1 MSQYPRRLRVTA
13 AAIVVA
19 SLAASCGGSGE
30 SADTTVAVPSVQ
42 LAPENV
48 TKALVTRLTSGPA
61 ISGQLTPA
69 REATVRAQIG
79 GALVRLTVDKGEPV
93 TAGAEI
99 GRIASRDLDDALQ
112 SARVAVKSAET
123 ALALARSERQRTE
136 NLVKGGAL
144 AARDLEQAQSAV
156 SNAEAA
162 LAAATSREKSALQQV
177 EDTSIRSPFA
187 GIVSD
192 RPASAGDVVSP
203 GTPIVTIIDPSSLRL
218 EALVPSDAI
227 ATVQPGAPVTFSIR
241 GFPNQMFTGRVDRL
255 SPTADPVT
263 RQVAIF
269 VTLPNVDGRLIAG
282 LFAEGRVQ
290 VTEREGVVVPLAAVD
305 ETGVMPT
312 VTRIREGRAERV
324 PVELG
329 LRQAETERVEVTK
342 GVAAGDI
349 LIVGAAR
356 NVAPGTL
363 VRVVGAGGK

>member
-1 MSQYPRRLRVTA
+1 MSEYSRVLRA
-13 AAIVVA
+13 AGAAVLVA
-19 SLAASCGGSGE
+19 SLAAACGGSGE

-48 TKALVTRLTSGPA
+48 AKAVVSRLTSGPA

-69 REATVRAQIG
+69 REATVRAQVG
-79 GALVRLTVDKGEPV
+79 GSLVRLTVDKGQPV
-93 TAGAEI
+93 QAGAEI
-99 GRIASRDLDDALQ
+99 ARIASRDLEDSLQ
-112 SARVAVKSAET
+112 SARVGVKSAET
-123 ALALARSERQRTE
+123 SLALAQSERQRTE

-144 AARDLEQAQSAV
+144 AARDLELAQSAV

-162 LAAATSREKSALQQV
+162 LAAAKSRERSAAQQI
-177 EDTSIRSPFA
+177 EDTSIRAPFA

-227 ATVQPGAPVTFSIR
+227 ASVQPGAPVQFSIR
-241 GFPNQMFTGRVDRL
+241 GFPNQTFAGRVDRL

-269 VTLPNVDGRLIAG
+269 VTLPNMDGRLIAG

-290 VTEREGVVVPLAAVD
+290 VTSREGVVVPAAAVD

-324 PVELG
+324 AVELG
-329 LRQAETERVEVTK
+329 LRQAETERVEVIK
-342 GVAAGDI
+342 GITAGDI
-349 LIVGAAR
+349 VILGAAR
-356 NVAPGTL
+356 SVAPGTL
-363 VRVVGAGGK
+363 VRVVGRGGK